1 MTALTSLPMPSVP
14 EAERSTRERV
24 ARSILEHG
32 PSTAGQLAERLD
44 LTPAAVRR
52 HLAVLEESGDLTSE
66 EERVYGSRGRG
77 RPAKVFLLT
86 DAGRSH
92 FPSAYDE
99 LALQALRQLKA
110 VGGVSAIE
118 LFAEERVADVVGSY
132 RAIVAATEA
141 AGETLDAPEALARA
155 LDAAGY
161 VATTHPSRAGEQLCQ
176 HHCPVAHVAYE
187 FPELCAAETDVFSR
201 LLGVHLQRLATIADG
216 NGVCTTHIPDAVTA
230 PRRLVLE
237 AARLEPARVEAAR
250 VEAIASDSRTV
261 EAHAARRTATE
272 TPRYRTA
279 PGQDEVLSAPAL
291 TVVTASAAR
300 TTTDATH
307 QEG

>member
-1 MTALTSLPMPSVP
+1 MRPSGARAGAVTVVTPLPTPSVR

-32 PSTAGQLAERLD
+32 PSTASQLAERLD

-52 HLAVLEESGDLTSE
+52 HLAVLEESGELTSQ

-86 DAGRSH
+86 DAGRGH

-110 VGGVSAIE
+110 VGGESAIE
-118 LFAEERVADVVGSY
+118 RFAEERVADVVRSY

-161 VATTHPSRAGEQLCQ
+161 VATTQPSRAGEQLCQ

-216 NGVCTTHIPDAVTA
+216 NGVCTTHIPDAVTT
-230 PRRLVLE
+230 PRR
-237 AARLEPARVEAAR
+237 RVMEAAR
-250 VEAIASDSRTV
+250 VEAVASDSRTV
-261 EAHAARRTATE
+261 EPSAHRTATDA
-272 TPRYRTA
+272 PRHR
-279 PGQDEVLSAPAL
+279 PGPGEDVVRSAPAL
-291 TVVTASAAR
+291 IVVTASAAR

-307 QEG
+307 QED

>member
-1 MTALTSLPMPSVP
+1 MRPSGARVAAVTEVTPLPSVR

-32 PSTAGQLAERLD
+32 PSTASQLAERLD

-52 HLAVLEESGDLTSE
+52 HLAVLEESGELTSQ
-66 EERVYGSRGRG
+66 EERVYGTRGRG

-86 DAGRSH
+86 DAGRGH

-110 VGGVSAIE
+110 VGGESAIE
-118 LFAEERVADVVGSY
+118 RFAEERVADVVRSY
-132 RAIVAATEA
+132 RAIVAATES

-161 VATTHPSRAGEQLCQ
+161 VATTQPSRAGEQLCQ

-216 NGVCTTHIPDAVTA
+216 NGVCTTHIPDTH
-230 PRRLVLE
+230 
-237 AARLEPARVEAAR
+237 
-250 VEAIASDSRTV
+250 AS
-261 EAHAARRTATE
+261 HRTATDA
-272 TPRYRTA
+272 PRHRTV
-279 PGQDEVLSAPAL
+279 PGEDVVRSAPTL

>member
-1 MTALTSLPMPSVP
+1 MRPPGAPRDAVAAVSALPTPSVR
-14 EAERSTRERV
+14 EAERTTRDRV

-66 EERVYGSRGRG
+66 EQRVYGSRGRG

-86 DAGRSH
+86 DAGRAH

-99 LALQALRQLKA
+99 LAIQALRHLKA
-110 VGGVSAIE
+110 VGGEAAIE
-118 LFAEERVADVVGSY
+118 RFAEDRVADVVRSY
-132 RAIVAATEA
+132 QEIIEGAEA
-141 AGETLDAPEALARA
+141 AGECVAPLDALARA

-161 VATTHPSRAGEQLCQ
+161 VATTQPSRTGEQLCQ
-176 HHCPVAHVAYE
+176 HHCPVAHVANE
-187 FPELCAAETDVFSR
+187 FPELCSAETEVFSR

-216 NGVCTTHIPDAVTA
+216 NGVCTTHIPDAVAT
-230 PRRLVLE
+230 PRPPRTDAV
-237 AARLEPARVEAAR
+237 
-250 VEAIASDSRTV
+250 ASDVRTIGSTRSSDPDASRHRIPAGQEHV
-261 EAHAARRTATE
+261 RPAH
-272 TPRYRTA
+272 P
-279 PGQDEVLSAPAL
+279 L
-291 TVVTASAAR
+291 TVVTAPAAR
-300 TTTDATH
+300 TTPDATH

>member
-1 MTALTSLPMPSVP
+1 MRPSGAPGDAAAAISVLPTPSVR

-66 EERVYGSRGRG
+66 EQRVYGSRGRG

-86 DAGRSH
+86 DAGRAH

-99 LALQALRQLKA
+99 LAIQALRHLKSL
-110 VGGVSAIE
+110 GGEQAIE
-118 LFAEERVADVVGSY
+118 RFAEDRVADVASSY
-132 RAIVAATEA
+132 REIMQAAESAGGMVAP
-141 AGETLDAPEALARA
+141 LEALAQA
-155 LDAAGY
+155 LDMAGY
-161 VATTHPSRAGEQLCQ
+161 VATTQPSRTGEQLCQ
-176 HHCPVAHVAYE
+176 HHCPVAHVANE
-187 FPELCAAETDVFSR
+187 FPELCAAETEVFSR

-216 NGVCTTHIPDAVTA
+216 NGVCTTHIPDAVATA
-230 PRRLVLE
+230 RPLRTDAV
-237 AARLEPARVEAAR
+237 
-250 VEAIASDSRTV
+250 ASDARNV
-261 EAHAARRTATE
+261 ETRPHRPADASGHRLPT
-272 TPRYRTA
+272 
-279 PGQDEVLSAPAL
+279 GQDHGRPAHAL
-291 TVVTASAAR
+291 TVVTAPAAR
-300 TTTDATH
+300 TTPDATH